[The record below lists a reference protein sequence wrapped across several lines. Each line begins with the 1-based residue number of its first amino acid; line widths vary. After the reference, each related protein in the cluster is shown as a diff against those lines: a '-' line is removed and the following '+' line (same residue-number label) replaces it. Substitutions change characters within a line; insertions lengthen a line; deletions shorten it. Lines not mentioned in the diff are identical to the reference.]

1 MITYNHINEH
11 LWSGIIHRSETGDRR
26 KEDGVEVH
34 TDLGVDIWLQD
45 PSRKYDKFIET
56 IINSDDNIMYILN
69 TRDMNKNEIAK
80 IDAKDKDISGDQ
92 FYYLISKTNHFV
104 VSFDNC
110 EEFEILYEK
119 PISQHDY
126 RSMCK
131 GITEKLKPIG
141 DNIVY
146 VSNRAEF
153 KKFSDKMVFNDDWNW
168 CRGGYNLLL
177 VDENTTYN
185 FSIDQTEDYDF
196 YELFYETMWDE
207 FPELKYIPFIVWS
220 YTNYSDNIA
229 LPLNYETLKK
239 AEEYIQFAKKWF
251 ENYD

>member
-1 MITYNHINEH
+1 MKRMSQINEH
-11 LWSGIIHRSETGDRR
+11 LWSGIIQRSETGDRR
-26 KEDGVEVH
+26 KEDGVKVH

-45 PSRKYDKFIET
+45 PSRKYDEFIET
-56 IINSDDNIMYILN
+56 IINSGDNIMCILN
-69 TRDMNKNEIAK
+69 TRDMNKDEIAR
-80 IDAKDKDISGDQ
+80 IDAKGKDISGDQ
-92 FYYLISKTNHFV
+92 FYYLISKTNHLV

-146 VSNRAEF
+146 VSDRAWFE
-153 KKFSDKMVFNDDWNW
+153 KSGKDVDTDGWVWYKDN
-168 CRGGYNLLL
+168 YNLLL

-185 FSIDQTEDYDF
+185 FSIDQDYDF

-207 FPELKYIPFIVWS
+207 FPELKYIPFISWS
-220 YTNYSDNIA
+220 YTSYGDNIA

-239 AEEYIQFAKKWF
+239 AEEYIQFTKGWF
-251 ENYD
+251 KD

>member
-1 MITYNHINEH
+1 MKRMSQINEH
-11 LWSGIIHRSETGDRR
+11 LWSGIIQRSETGDRR
-26 KEDGVEVH
+26 KEDGVKVH

-45 PSRKYDKFIET
+45 PSRKYDEFIET
-56 IINSDDNIMYILN
+56 IINSGDNIMCILN
-69 TRDMNKNEIAK
+69 TRDMNKDEIAR
-80 IDAKDKDISGDQ
+80 IDAKGKDISGDQ
-92 FYYLISKTNHFV
+92 FYYLISKTNHLV

-146 VSNRAEF
+146 VSDRAWFE
-153 KKFSDKMVFNDDWNW
+153 KSGKDVDTDGWVWYKDN
-168 CRGGYNLLL
+168 YNLLL

-185 FSIDQTEDYDF
+185 FSIDQDYDF

-220 YTNYSDNIA
+220 YTSYGNNIA

-239 AEEYIQFAKKWF
+239 AEEYIQFTKGWF
-251 ENYD
+251 KD

>member
-26 KEDGVEVH
+26 KEDGTRVH

-45 PSRKYDKFIET
+45 PSRKYDENIET
-56 IINSDDNIMYILN
+56 IINSSDNIMYILN
-69 TRDMNKNEIAK
+69 TRDMDKDKIAK
-80 IDAKDKDISGDQ
+80 IDAKDKDISGNN
-92 FYYLISKTNHFV
+92 FYYLISKTNHLV
-104 VSFDNC
+104 VCFDNC

-119 PISQHDY
+119 PVSQHDY

-131 GITEKLKPIG
+131 GITEKLKPVG

-146 VSNRAEF
+146 VSDRVEF
-153 KKFSDKMVFNDDWNW
+153 KKFSNKMVFNDDWNW
-168 CRGGYNLLL
+168 CKDNYNLLL

-185 FSIDQTEDYDF
+185 FSIDQTENYDF
-196 YELFYETMWDE
+196 YELFYENIWDE
-207 FPELKYIPFIVWS
+207 FPELKHIPFIVWS
-220 YTNYSDNIA
+220 YGSYGNNIA

-239 AEEYIQFAKKWF
+239 AEEYIQFAKDWF
-251 ENYD
+251 KD